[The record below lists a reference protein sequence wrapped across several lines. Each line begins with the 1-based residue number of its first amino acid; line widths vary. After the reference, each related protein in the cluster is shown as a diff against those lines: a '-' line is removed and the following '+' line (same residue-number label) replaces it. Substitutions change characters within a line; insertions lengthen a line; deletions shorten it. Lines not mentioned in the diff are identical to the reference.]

1 MNPNENHGAFPN
13 LYLIGFMGTGKS
25 SSGKLSAQKIGLQ
38 FIDSDQEIEKTSGL
52 SIRTIFETQGEE
64 RFREFEKDFILTGHS
79 PSGNLISC
87 GGGLP
92 IPQGMI
98 ETLKSKGMVLCLWAS
113 PESILKR
120 TSGNSSRPLL
130 QSDDPRNKIEK
141 LLREREER
149 YRLADRIIS
158 TDDKSEQ
165 EVADDI
171 SKYYLE
177 SLHWIISQIS
187 FGLTP
192 GIPVVVGERG
202 PLPKQM
208 HASYILTQLNQYS
221 SEQYIQQKYEPWE
234 FF

>member
-113 PESILKR
+113 PETILKR

-177 SLHWIISQIS
+177 SLNWIIFQIS

-192 GIPVVVGERG
+192 GIPVVVGERD

-208 HASYILTQLNQYS
+208 HASYILTQLDQHS

>member
-130 QSDDPRNKIEK
+130 QSDAPQNKIEK

-177 SLHWIISQIS
+177 SLH
-187 FGLTP
+187 
-192 GIPVVVGERG
+192 
-202 PLPKQM
+202 
-208 HASYILTQLNQYS
+208 
-221 SEQYIQQKYEPWE
+221 
-234 FF
+234 